1 MKIKFL
7 ILFLILLFNASFSQ
21 KLIFSGYVDSDFT
34 SDTIYYSIDK
44 MEFSKENFIT
54 LNKYKYK
61 LELDLKKHKKS
72 KYLFFSNSLWNYDT
86 PDRKENCVHRYDL
99 KGILKHFNDRTSDIN
114 IENDVIKRFECGIR
128 KEPFSLP
135 ENKKFEGKYEFT
147 VNGEKR
153 NTEINSLF
161 VESTLETINNKLMT
175 NEISNWK
182 YFPNEKILEFSRVKQ
197 YNPILGL
204 ELMITDIYRFDVE
217 EKDGFLL
224 FKSKTGDYQLKK
236 L

>member
-1 MKIKFL
+1 
-7 ILFLILLFNASFSQ
+7 
-21 KLIFSGYVDSDFT
+21 
-34 SDTIYYSIDK
+34 
-44 MEFSKENFIT
+44 
-54 LNKYKYK
+54 
-61 LELDLKKHKKS
+61 
-72 KYLFFSNSLWNYDT
+72 
-86 PDRKENCVHRYDL
+86 
-99 KGILKHFNDRTSDIN
+99 
-114 IENDVIKRFECGIR
+114 
-128 KEPFSLP
+128 
-135 ENKKFEGKYEFT
+135 
-147 VNGEKR
+147 
-153 NTEINSLF
+153 
-161 VESTLETINNKLMT
+161 MT